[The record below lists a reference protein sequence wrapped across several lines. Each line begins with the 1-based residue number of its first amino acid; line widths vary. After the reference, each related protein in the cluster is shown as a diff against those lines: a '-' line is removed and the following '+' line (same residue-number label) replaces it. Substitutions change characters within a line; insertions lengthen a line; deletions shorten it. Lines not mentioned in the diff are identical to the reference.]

1 MQEIQNRAPR
11 QGETKIQNPAPDLV
25 IAVDSS
31 TTASKAVIWD
41 RHGQP
46 VAEGRASFPL
56 LNPQPGW
63 YEQRADA
70 WWDSTAAALRAA
82 TSQVDPQR
90 IAAICI
96 THQRESFV
104 LVDAQCRP
112 IRDAILWLDE
122 RSLAQVAAM
131 DARFGNARIHQ
142 ITGKPVA
149 MTPALYKILWLQEH
163 EPDVLRR
170 AHKIL
175 DVHAFLVWQLT
186 GLWKTSWACADPIG
200 LVDMRSFSWSAELM
214 QALELDPAQYVELV
228 PPGAIIGEITAA
240 AAHATGLPAG
250 LPVVAGAGDGQSAG
264 LGANVTR
271 AGQAYLNLGTAVVS
285 GAHSEDYAAD
295 PAFRA
300 LGSPIAGAYTLE
312 TLIRG
317 GTFTI
322 SWFAERFAHDL
333 QRIGTTSIEDQ
344 LELAARDVPP
354 GALGLLAVPYWNGV
368 ATPYWDG
375 SATGITIGWTG
386 SHGREHFYRALLEGI
401 AFEQRLSTEGIERAI
416 GQPITEYMTLGG
428 GSKSALWCQIVA
440 DVTGRRVTRAGNPEA
455 TCLGAGVLAAVAAGW
470 YDDARSAA
478 DAMTSVGES
487 FDPQPATQLIYDQL
501 YREVY
506 LGLYPAL
513 RASLRRLTELTRGV

>member
-1 MQEIQNRAPR
+1 MA
-11 QGETKIQNPAPDLV
+11 TKPDLV

-41 RHGQP
+41 RHGQA
-46 VAEGRASFPL
+46 VAEGRASLPL
-56 LNPQPGW
+56 LNPRPGW
-63 YEQRADA
+63 YEQRADL
-70 WWDSTAAALRAA
+70 WWESTAQALRAA
-82 TSQVDPQR
+82 TGQIDPR
-90 IAAICI
+90 RLGAICI

-104 LVDAQCRP
+104 PVDEQCRP

-122 RSLAQVAAM
+122 RSLAQVEAM

-149 MTPALYKILWLQEH
+149 MTPSLYKILWLQEH
-163 EPDVLRR
+163 QPDVLRR

-175 DVHAFLVWQLT
+175 DVHAYLVWHLT
-186 GLWKTSWACADPIG
+186 GLWKTSWACADPMG
-200 LVDMRSFSWSAELM
+200 MVDMRSLSWSAELLH
-214 QALELDPAQYVELV
+214 ALDLDPAQYVDLA
-228 PPGAIIGEITAA
+228 PPGALLGEITGAA
-240 AAHATGLPAG
+240 ARATGLPAG

-285 GAHSEDYAAD
+285 GAHSERYAAD
-295 PAFRA
+295 AAFRA

-322 SWFAERFAHDL
+322 TWFAERFAHDL
-333 QRIGTTSIEDQ
+333 QGTGQGSVEDQ
-344 LELAARDVPP
+344 LEAAARDVPP

-375 SATGITIGWTG
+375 SASGITVGWTG

-401 AFEQRLSTEGIERAI
+401 AFEQRLSTEGIERAL
-416 GQPITEYMTLGG
+416 GQSINEYIALGG

-440 DVTGRRVTRAGNPEA
+440 DVTGRRVTRANTAEA

-478 DAMTSVGES
+478 AAMTSAGES
-487 FDPQPATQLIYDQL
+487 FDPRPATQQTYDQL

-513 RASLRRLTELTRGV
+513 RASLRRLTELTRSV

>member
-1 MQEIQNRAPR
+1 
-11 QGETKIQNPAPDLV
+11 
-25 IAVDSS
+25 
-31 TTASKAVIWD
+31 
-41 RHGQP
+41 
-46 VAEGRASFPL
+46 
-56 LNPQPGW
+56 
-63 YEQRADA
+63 
-70 WWDSTAAALRAA
+70 
-82 TSQVDPQR
+82 
-90 IAAICI
+90 
-96 THQRESFV
+96 V
-104 LVDAQCRP
+104 L
-112 IRDAILWLDE
+112 
-122 RSLAQVAAM
+122 
-131 DARFGNARIHQ
+131 
-142 ITGKPVA
+142 
-149 MTPALYKILWLQEH
+149 
-163 EPDVLRR
+163 
-170 AHKIL
+170 
-175 DVHAFLVWQLT
+175 
-186 GLWKTSWACADPIG
+186 
-200 LVDMRSFSWSAELM
+200 
-214 QALELDPAQYVELV
+214 
-228 PPGAIIGEITAA
+228 GEITDTAA
-240 AAHATGLPAG
+240 RATGLPAG

-285 GAHSEDYAAD
+285 GAHSEHYAAD

-333 QRIGTTSIEDQ
+333 QSTGPISIEDQ
-344 LELAARDVPP
+344 LEVAASEVPP

-375 SATGITIGWTG
+375 SATGITVGWTG

-416 GQPITEYMTLGG
+416 GQPIAEYMTLGG

-440 DVTGRRVTRAGNPEA
+440 DVTGRRVTRANTPEA

-478 DAMTSVGES
+478 AAMTSAGAS
-487 FDPQPATQLIYDQL
+487 FDPQPATQQIYDRL

-513 RASLRRLTELTRGV
+513 RTSLRRLTELTRGV

>member
-1 MQEIQNRAPR
+1 MP
-11 QGETKIQNPAPDLV
+11 TTPDLV

-41 RHGQP
+41 RHGQA
-46 VAEGRASFPL
+46 VAEGRAGFPL

-63 YEQRADA
+63 YEQRADL
-70 WWDSTAAALRAA
+70 WWESTAQALRAT
-82 TSQVDPQR
+82 TSQVDPR
-90 IAAICI
+90 RLGAICI

-104 LVDAQCRP
+104 PVDAHCRP

-149 MTPALYKILWLQEH
+149 MTPSLYKILWLQEH

-175 DVHAFLVWQLT
+175 DVHAYLVWHLT
-186 GLWKTSWACADPIG
+186 GLWKTSWACADPMG
-200 LVDMRSFSWSAELM
+200 LVDMRSFTWSEELLH
-214 QALELDPAQYVELV
+214 ALDLDPAHYVELV
-228 PPGAIIGEITAA
+228 PPGAVLGEITAA
-240 AAHATGLPAG
+240 AATATGLPAG

-285 GAHSEDYAAD
+285 GAHSEHYAAD

-322 SWFAERFAHDL
+322 TWFAERFAHDL
-333 QRIGTTSIEDQ
+333 LGGSLAVEDQ
-344 LELAARDVPP
+344 LEAAALEVPP
-354 GALGLLAVPYWNGV
+354 GSLGLLAVPYWNGV

-375 SATGITIGWTG
+375 SASGITVGWTG

-416 GQPITEYMTLGG
+416 GQPITEYIALGG

-440 DVTGRRVTRAGNPEA
+440 DVTGRRVTRAGNTEA

-478 DAMTSVGES
+478 DAMTSAGAS
-487 FDPQPATQLIYDQL
+487 FDPQPATQQLYDQL
-501 YREVY
+501 YRDVY
-506 LGLYPAL
+506 IGLYPAL
-513 RASLRRLTELTRGV
+513 RASLRRLHELARGA